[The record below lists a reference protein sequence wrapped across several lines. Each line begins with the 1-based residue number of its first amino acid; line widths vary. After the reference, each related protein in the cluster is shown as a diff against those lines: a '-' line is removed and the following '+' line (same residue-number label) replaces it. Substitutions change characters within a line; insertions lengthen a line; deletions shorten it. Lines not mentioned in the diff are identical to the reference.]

1 MTTLLRQLVDYA
13 LIFYIGCAIGIIFY
27 VFRALAAQRE
37 RGLAMFTLERE
48 TATAQIA
55 RAWLMVA
62 VFVVI
67 TAIVFVSTTFVVPAL
82 VDDLE
87 ETAEPTNTPVGG
99 LVLPPGITPTPS
111 PTLGPLVLSPTPTF
125 TPTPTPTLPP
135 PPEDLEEEPPTEAP
149 TPELTEAP
157 PTALT
162 GEVYARFGDVGELV
176 GFALS
181 AADVSPDQTLELTLY
196 WRGVDND
203 NQVNYLVFTHLLS
216 ADGRLI
222 GQHDGAPASG
232 ARPTSAW
239 AAGET
244 VADVHPMTFSDAGY
258 AGPARI
264 AVGLYEPGR
273 GRMTTQTGED
283 AVVLPVTINV
293 TP

>member
-1 MTTLLRQLVDYA
+1 MTTLLRRLVDYA

-48 TATAQIA
+48 TATAQVA

-67 TAIVFVSTTFVVPAL
+67 TVIVFASTTFVVPLL

-87 ETAEPTNTPVGG
+87 EDVEPTNTPVGG
-99 LVLPPGITPTPS
+99 LVLPPGVTPTPS
-111 PTLGPLVLSPTPTF
+111 PTLGAVVLSPTPTS
-125 TPTPTPTLPP
+125 TSTPTPTLAP
-135 PPEDLEEEPPTEAP
+135 PPEELEEEATEVP
-149 TPELTEAP
+149 TPEATEALP
-157 PTALT
+157 AAIT

-176 GFALS
+176 GFALPTT
-181 AADVSPDQTLELTLY
+181 DVSSNQTLELTLY
-196 WRGVDND
+196 WRGVESD

-222 GQHDGAPASG
+222 GQHDGAPAGG

-239 AAGET
+239 TAGET
-244 VADVHPMTFSDAGY
+244 IVDVHPMTFFDAGY
-258 AGPARI
+258 AGTARI
-264 AVGLYEPGR
+264 AVGLYEPGS
-273 GRMTTQTGED
+273 GRVTTQAGED
-283 AVVLPVTINV
+283 AVVLPTDINV